1 MEHGVR
7 SGGIT
12 IGIGINDRKYYNHV
26 IHEYLANMVALKFSA
41 EEYRNM
47 VVANGTIKIL
57 TKGSAGSLKFSREKW
72 IVAVEKATQVI
83 ISVDEAQSYI
93 KTQYRRVQTQGFTI
107 T

>member
-1 MEHGVR
+1 
-7 SGGIT
+7 
-12 IGIGINDRKYYNHV
+12 
-26 IHEYLANMVALKFSA
+26 MVALKFSA

-57 TKGSAGSLKFSREKW
+57 TKGSAGSFSREKW

>member
-1 MEHGVR
+1 MEQGVR

-12 IGIGINDRKYYNHV
+12 IGIAKNDRKYYNNV

-41 EEYRNM
+41 KEYQNM

-57 TKGSAGSLKFSREKW
+57 TKGSAGSFSIGKW